1 MSSSP
6 QKPFSF
12 TNARNDELPQ
22 LSIHK
27 VCSKGST
34 KGQQHFYFSI
44 LFKKSFHCSNTQF
57 VVINLCSASE
67 EKYQIKP
74 LPCLTFTQ
82 KETEFLGSDIT
93 NTLPANTI
101 IFQMRISQFV
111 KHMKSQCRKKK
122 RIVLKDVAD
131 CDELLIITTFH
142 FKGSNKLM
150 LPSLCVFS
158 RLRFNFE

>member
-1 MSSSP
+1 MSIHPPKTQICNSSSHLIWNWKRNKWAVHHRNLFFLLM
-6 QKPFSF
+6 QEMMSCYSSQSIRYV
-12 TNARNDELPQ
+12 AREARKASNIFIFP
-22 LSIHK
+22 S
-27 VCSKGST
+27 
-34 KGQQHFYFSI
+34 
-44 LFKKSFHCSNTQF
+44 LFKKSFHCSNSQF

-111 KHMKSQCRKKK
+111 KHMKSQCGKKK
-122 RIVLKDVAD
+122 K
-131 CDELLIITTFH
+131 E
-142 FKGSNKLM
+142 
-150 LPSLCVFS
+150 
-158 RLRFNFE
+158 

>member
-1 MSSSP
+1 MSCHSSQSIRYVAREARKASNIFIFP
-6 QKPFSF
+6 SF
-12 TNARNDELPQ
+12 L
-22 LSIHK
+22 
-27 VCSKGST
+27 
-34 KGQQHFYFSI
+34 
-44 LFKKSFHCSNTQF
+44 KKSFHCSNTQF

-158 RLRFNFE
+158 RLCFNFE

>member
-1 MSSSP
+1 MSCHSSQSIRYVAREARKASNIFIFP
-6 QKPFSF
+6 SF
-12 TNARNDELPQ
+12 L
-22 LSIHK
+22 
-27 VCSKGST
+27 
-34 KGQQHFYFSI
+34 
-44 LFKKSFHCSNTQF
+44 KKSFHCSNTQF

-150 LPSLCVFS
+150 LPSLCFFS
-158 RLRFNFE
+158 RLCFNFE

>member
-1 MSSSP
+1 MSCYSS
-6 QKPFSF
+6 QSIRYV
-12 TNARNDELPQ
+12 AREARKASNIFIFP
-22 LSIHK
+22 S
-27 VCSKGST
+27 
-34 KGQQHFYFSI
+34 
-44 LFKKSFHCSNTQF
+44 LFKKSFHSSNTQF

-111 KHMKSQCRKKK
+111 KHMKSQCGKK

-131 CDELLIITTFH
+131 CDELLIITTIRLF
-142 FKGSNKLM
+142 FILKGVTN
-150 LPSLCVFS
+150 
-158 RLRFNFE
+158 

>member
-1 MSSSP
+1 MQEMMSCHSSQSIRYVAREARKASNIFP
-6 QKPFSF
+6 SF
-12 TNARNDELPQ
+12 L
-22 LSIHK
+22 
-27 VCSKGST
+27 
-34 KGQQHFYFSI
+34 
-44 LFKKSFHCSNTQF
+44 KKSFHCSNTQF

-122 RIVLKDVAD
+122 KKNSTEG
-131 CDELLIITTFH
+131 C
-142 FKGSNKLM
+142 G
-150 LPSLCVFS
+150 
-158 RLRFNFE
+158 